1 VALSP
6 ELGDSSVNEFKSDPG
21 QEAVSTQ
28 GKGAANITEWDRQV
42 GFASGVRSVVREER
56 VSRDFKR
63 GRRPEGVEALDY
75 PIGNLSACMIWFGL
89 ALNQRPSTRRVRC
102 RWDSS
107 CLKGT
112 AWPAT
117 DPVTGWASWP
127 LPLNRERSMP
137 VPRRRPWWPTG
148 WHPSSR
154 YATPISAA
162 RLPVAGG

>member
-1 VALSP
+1 VALRP

-28 GKGAANITEWDRQV
+28 GNGTANITEWDRQV

-63 GRRPEGVEALDY
+63 GRGPEGVEALDY
-75 PIGNLSACMIWFGL
+75 PIGNLSACMIWLGL

-112 AWPAT
+112 A
-117 DPVTGWASWP
+117 
-127 LPLNRERSMP
+127 
-137 VPRRRPWWPTG
+137 
-148 WHPSSR
+148 
-154 YATPISAA
+154 
-162 RLPVAGG
+162 